1 MFCPKCGTE
10 NPETGKFCRSCGTN
24 LSNVPA
30 ALNQNL
36 PEQPIYY
43 DRNGLKNLKR
53 DRKMLLSNDP
63 DELWSHGINKLIG
76 GIGFLIISVVL
87 LLTNVA
93 GGQAW
98 WWAMLFPA
106 FSMIAAGVSS
116 MSKSKRLEKKRS
128 VTLTDSNQNQLPNS
142 QPNVSLP
149 AFQTEYVKPQQS
161 IYDTGE
167 FIEAPT
173 SVTDATTR
181 HLEINKEGETI
192 TLPKLK

>member
-10 NPETGKFCRSCGTN
+10 NPETGRFCRSCGTN
-24 LSNVPA
+24 LSSVPA
-30 ALNQNL
+30 TLNQNKSEFYFGRGARATERSL
-36 PEQPIYY
+36 
-43 DRNGLKNLKR
+43 
-53 DRKMLLSNDP
+53 KMLHSNDP

-76 GIGFLIISVVL
+76 GIGFLIISAVL

-93 GGQAW
+93 GGQGW

-116 MSKSKRLEKKRS
+116 MSKSKRLEKKRDAAVS
-128 VTLTDSNQNQLPNS
+128 DTNQNQLPNF
-142 QPNVSLP
+142 QPQTSLP
-149 AFQTEYVKPQQS
+149 PSQNDYIKPQQS

-167 FIEAPT
+167 LVIQP
-173 SVTDATTR
+173 SVTEDTTR
-181 HLEINKEGETI
+181 HLEINKEGETL